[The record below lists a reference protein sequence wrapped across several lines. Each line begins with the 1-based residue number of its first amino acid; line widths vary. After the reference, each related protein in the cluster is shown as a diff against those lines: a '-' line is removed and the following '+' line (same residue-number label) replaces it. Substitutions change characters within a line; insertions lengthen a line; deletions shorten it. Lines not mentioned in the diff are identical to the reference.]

1 MVLDGSHDATS
12 LKCHHERERKLT
24 TGSFAVAYTVLCSN
38 IISGTLIGIV
48 VYIGRERELCF
59 PFILNNGPKFKNVPM
74 VVGTTNVYRAYQI
87 DPTGVRLEIP

>member
-12 LKCHHERERKLT
+12 LKCPHERERKLT
-24 TGSFAVAYTVLCSN
+24 TGNFEVVYNVLCCN
-38 IISGTLIGIV
+38 IISGTLIGIFM
-48 VYIGRERELCF
+48 YIERERELCL
-59 PFILNNGPKFKNVPM
+59 PFISNNGPKFKNVPM